1 MAHVLSRTRALC
13 ASLVLSAFAAC
24 PAAAQAPFE
33 GGWTLNPEMSN
44 LSFQSVKKQTVVESS
59 GFATFQGVIDESGAA
74 KVTVLL
80 DSVDTKID
88 LRNVRMRFL
97 FFETF
102 KYPEAQ
108 ITAQIDP
115 ALIADLATVRRK
127 QVPVEY
133 TIDLHGVVKSYQSMV
148 TATLLTDDM
157 VSVASATP
165 ISIPVADFN
174 LTEGLGK
181 LQDAANVTI
190 IPSATVS
197 FDWVFA
203 RNTSTVAVAPAAAPV
218 KPANAALEA
227 EGDFDREACKGRF
240 EILSRTGNIYFASG
254 SARLDAKSAPLL
266 DSLANIVLRCPGMVI
281 EVGGHTD
288 SVGSEATNTRLSD
301 ARARSVVAYLQG
313 KGLGNDTTIPKG
325 YGEAQPIADN
335 STPAGRSDNRRIE
348 FKVLEN

>member
-1 MAHVLSRTRALC
+1 MAFFLHRTRILC
-13 ASLVLSAFAAC
+13 ALVLSAACAAL
-24 PAAAQAPFE
+24 PAAAQTPFE
-33 GGWTLNPEMSN
+33 GGWTLNPDMSN

-59 GFATFQGVIDESGAA
+59 GFATFQGGIDETGAA
-74 KVTVLL
+74 RVTVLL

-102 KYPEAQ
+102 KYPEAT

-115 ALIADLATVRRK
+115 AAIADLQTVRRK
-127 QVPVEY
+127 QVPMAY
-133 TIDLHGVVKSYQSMV
+133 TIDLHGVTQTYESMV
-148 TATLLTDDM
+148 TATLLTDDL

-181 LQDAANVTI
+181 LQEAANVTI

-203 RNTSTVAVAPAAAPV
+203 RNTSTVAVTPAAAPV
-218 KPANAALEA
+218 KPENAALEA

-240 EILSRTGNIYFASG
+240 EILSRTGNIYFTSG
-254 SARLDAKSAPLL
+254 SARLDVKSAPLL

-288 SVGSEATNTRLSD
+288 SIGSDAINQRLSER
-301 ARARSVVAYLQG
+301 RARSVVTYLRGQ
-313 KGLGNDTTIPKG
+313 GLGDDTMVPKG
-325 YGEAQPIADN
+325 YGEVQPIADN
-335 STPAGRSDNRRIE
+335 NTSEGRWKNRRIE